1 MRAIIFGSIGTLVEA
16 SEIQRKS
23 FNQAF
28 KEMDLDWY
36 WDKEEYKKLLKKSG
50 GIKRVEYFAN
60 LNKDLID
67 SKKVRELKTQ
77 IFNKFLKSNIISPRD
92 GVFDVIEYAKKND
105 IKIGLA
111 STTTIENVD
120 AIFTTLGNK
129 IKKKDFNFIGNNTLI
144 ERIKPHPDIYIKSIK
159 DLDVKSE
166 ECIAIEDSVESAMSA
181 YKAEIECIAFP
192 GLFHMDDDF
201 SFCKRSL
208 KKLDISIFDNENF

>member
-1 MRAIIFGSIGTLVEA
+1 MKAIIFGSIGTLVET

-28 KEMDLDWY
+28 KEMDIDWY

-50 GIKRVEYFAN
+50 GIKRVEYFAD

-92 GVFDVIEYAKKND
+92 GVFDVIEHAKKND

-111 STTTIENVD
+111 STTTVENVD

-144 ERIKPHPDIYIKSIK
+144 ERIKPHPDIYIKAIK
-159 DLDVKSE
+159 ELDVESE

-201 SFCKRSL
+201 SFCERIL
-208 KKLDISIFDNENF
+208 KKLDISILTK

>member
-1 MRAIIFGSIGTLVEA
+1 MKAIIFGSIGTLVET

-23 FNQAF
+23 FNKAF

-92 GVFDVIEYAKKND
+92 GVFDVIEHAKNND

-111 STTTIENVD
+111 STTTVENVD

-144 ERIKPHPDIYIKSIK
+144 ERIKPHPDIYIKAIK
-159 DLDVKSE
+159 DLDVKLE

-201 SFCKRSL
+201 SFCKKIL
-208 KKLDISIFDNENF
+208 KKLDISILTK

>member
-1 MRAIIFGSIGTLVEA
+1 MKAIIFGSIGTLVET

-28 KEMDLDWY
+28 KEMNINWY

-50 GIKRVEYFAN
+50 GMKRVEYYAN
-60 LNKDLID
+60 LNKDLVD
-67 SKKVRELKTQ
+67 SIKVRELKTS

-92 GVFDVIEYAKKND
+92 GVLDLINYAKKNN

-111 STTTIENVD
+111 STTTIENID
-120 AIFTTLGNK
+120 AIFSTLNRK
-129 IKKKDFNFIGNNTLI
+129 IKKNDFNFIGNNTLI
-144 ERIKPHPDIYIKSIK
+144 NKTKPHPDIYLKAIK
-159 DLDVKSE
+159 DLDVNE
-166 ECIAIEDSVESAMSA
+166 NECIAIEDSVESARSA
-181 YKAEIECIAFP
+181 YEAKIECIAFP
-192 GLFHMDDDF
+192 GLFHIDDDF

>member
-1 MRAIIFGSIGTLVEA
+1 MKAIIFGSIGTLVET

-92 GVFDVIEYAKKND
+92 GVLDLINYAKKNN

-111 STTTIENVD
+111 STTTIENID
-120 AIFTTLGNK
+120 AIFSTLNRK
-129 IKKKDFNFIGNNTLI
+129 IKKNDFNFIGNNTLI
-144 ERIKPHPDIYIKSIK
+144 NKTKPHPDIYLKAIK
-159 DLDVKSE
+159 DLDVNE
-166 ECIAIEDSVESAMSA
+166 NECIAIEDSVESARSA
-181 YKAEIECIAFP
+181 YEAKIECIAFP
-192 GLFHMDDDF
+192 GLFHIDDDF

>member
-1 MRAIIFGSIGTLVEA
+1 MKAIIFGSIGTLVET

-28 KEMDLDWY
+28 KEMDIDWY

-92 GVFDVIEYAKKND
+92 GVFDVIEHAKNND

-111 STTTIENVD
+111 STTTVENVD

-144 ERIKPHPDIYIKSIK
+144 ERIKPHPDIYIKAIK

-201 SFCKRSL
+201 SFCERIL
-208 KKLDISIFDNENF
+208 KKLDISILTK